1 VTLPK
6 FPKALRI
13 EVKFTTGMT
22 VPVPK
27 REREFLIGKDR
38 DVVGI
43 IAAIFWCNKRAIDGQ
58 WFIVDAAESFRTGRS
73 AGGSLGINDLL
84 RLEKCQPWLDGLRD
98 HIHNVWPQFLRAFHG
113 EALAG
118 HEVLSTELD
127 ALLRAGKLQDR
138 LERDPVLDL
147 EHRKAIQAIHH
158 THGSSV
164 AGHIF
169 QDLLAY
175 LLALAGYGRVQIN
188 PIGVPDIELS
198 ELRTDTAA
206 QFVTLSLAQEQVD
219 RIVRLCQKAG
229 ALDLARALSPDS
241 KSK

>member
-1 VTLPK
+1 
-6 FPKALRI
+6 
-13 EVKFTTGMT
+13 
-22 VPVPK
+22 
-27 REREFLIGKDR
+27 
-38 DVVGI
+38 
-43 IAAIFWCNKRAIDGQ
+43 
-58 WFIVDAAESFRTGRS
+58 
-73 AGGSLGINDLL
+73 
-84 RLEKCQPWLDGLRD
+84 
-98 HIHNVWPQFLRAFHG
+98 
-113 EALAG
+113 
-118 HEVLSTELD
+118 VLSTELD